1 MQAGGLNMTKFIVPF
16 RKFTNA
22 PKNRRTSDFKY
33 QSKIYTIINDLYVG
47 ESTKWKLW
55 HVCCVAH
62 KLYARSEVVVEK
74 LTAD

>member
-16 RKFTNA
+16 RNFTNA
-22 PKNRRTSDFKY
+22 PKNRRTSDFKH

-47 ESTKWKLW
+47 ESRKYKLW
-55 HVCCVAH
+55 HVSCAAH
-62 KLYARSEVVVEK
+62 KVYAKSKVVVEK